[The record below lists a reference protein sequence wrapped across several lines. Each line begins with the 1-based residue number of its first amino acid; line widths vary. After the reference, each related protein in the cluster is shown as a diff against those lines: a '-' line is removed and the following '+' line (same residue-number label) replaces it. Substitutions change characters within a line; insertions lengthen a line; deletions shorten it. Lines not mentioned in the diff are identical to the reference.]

1 MIIFE
6 IPQIKK
12 FNLNRYSLI
21 IGSLLPDLIDK
32 PLLFL
37 GLGAGRFLSHSLIF
51 IFIIFLI
58 IFGITKGNEKV
69 SLPLLIGM
77 IFHVILD
84 LPDVPLLFPFI
95 SFEYI
100 VLEDPF
106 SVWIT
111 ALLTNTIVIITEITG
126 ILFIVFIL
134 IRNKLYH
141 IKDITNYLKG
151 INQPLIKR
159 TKEKDIN
166 I

>member
-37 GLGAGRFLSHSLIF
+37 GLGAGRFLSHSLIA

-58 IFGITKGNEKV
+58 VFGITKGNKKV

-84 LPDVPLLFPFI
+84 LPNVPLLFPFI
-95 SFEYI
+95 SYEYI
-100 VLEDPF
+100 IIEDPF

-111 ALLTNTIVIITEITG
+111 ALLTNPLVIITEITG

-141 IKDITNYLKG
+141 IKDITDYLKG
-151 INQPLIKR
+151 INQTLIKS